1 MDIETIRREWNAERE
16 RWAHIVTLLM
26 AENARLKTESK

>member
-1 MDIETIRREWNAERE
+1 MNTDEIRRDWNAERE
-16 RWAHIVTLLM
+16 RWAHLLALLM